1 MIPDVGLWS
10 RETGKGHPRLK
21 CLANSI
27 PWLSV
32 SSRCCVQFQTSTWWV
47 TTVPD
52 SSFCESCQRLGKR
65 KAFSRLWY
73 TEKEPG
79 INLVELVMASG
90 QSLVGVV
97 ASDPEKSACP
107 TTWVYNVEI
116 PGSLV

>member
-1 MIPDVGLWS
+1 M
-10 RETGKGHPRLK
+10 
-21 CLANSI
+21 
-27 PWLSV
+27 
-32 SSRCCVQFQTSTWWV
+32 
-47 TTVPD
+47 
-52 SSFCESCQRLGKR
+52 GKR
-65 KAFSRLWY
+65 KVFWRLWY